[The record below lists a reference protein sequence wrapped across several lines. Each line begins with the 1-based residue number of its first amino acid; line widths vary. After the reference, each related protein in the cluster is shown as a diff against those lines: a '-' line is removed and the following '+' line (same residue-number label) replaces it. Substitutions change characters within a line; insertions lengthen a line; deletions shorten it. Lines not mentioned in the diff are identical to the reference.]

1 MFFLSAGREPQAGF
15 SISPRNNEQR
25 PPYQMCSGR
34 PVIPTTS
41 HPEMKPLPILQVEM
55 QKKANFHPCWEFLNL
70 LSRHPPC
77 AIVQI
82 HPVGFLPWFYPPGE
96 DSGVSPQQTLPF
108 TFEPFWTERIF
119 VVGTFL
125 RQSRLRRRAALYAT
139 LRFKNI
145 A

>member
-25 PPYQMCSGR
+25 PPYQMSGR